1 MNKNTAAELLAQT
14 LHKIDGAYSPAT
26 LRAYRA
32 DFKEFIEYAENNN
45 ETALPASS
53 MIVSGFIMHLIQRG
67 QKSASIRRSI
77 AGIGSIHTLSGY
89 ADPTKAV
96 EVKLTIRRMH
106 RQIGRYHHQAL
117 GIRKDIL
124 TKMLAVIKQ
133 DLRGDRDRALLM
145 VAYDTLCRRSE
156 LLSLQVK
163 DTSTQIFDQTT
174 GIASTVIFLRK
185 SKTDQYAEGRWLR
198 ISQPTA
204 EALQTWI
211 KKSKL
216 TDGLIFRGVNRANKV
231 TPKLDNSQLARIYK
245 KIARLAGFDES
256 IVSEISGHS
265 TRVGAAQ
272 DLLLSGASLPMIM
285 SRGRWSKSD
294 TVMRYVEKVGI
305 PV

>member
-14 LHKIDGAYSPAT
+14 LLRIDGAYSPAT

-32 DFKEFIEYAENNN
+32 DCNEFIEYAASIGA
-45 ETALPASS
+45 TALPASG
-53 MIVSGFIMHLIQRG
+53 ITLSGFINHLMQRG
-67 QKSASIRRSI
+67 QKSASIRRSV

-89 ADPTKAV
+89 ADPSKEV

-117 GIRKDIL
+117 GISKEIL
-124 TKMLAVIKQ
+124 TQMLTAVKD
-133 DLRGDRDRALLM
+133 DLRGSRDRALLM

-156 LLSLQVK
+156 LLSLQIK
-163 DTSTQIFDQTT
+163 DISTQIFDQTT
-174 GIASTVIFLRK
+174 GIPNTAILLRK

-198 ISQPTA
+198 LSPPTA
-204 EALQTWI
+204 AALQRWI
-211 KKSKL
+211 SKSKL
-216 TDGLIFRGVNRANKV
+216 SDGLIFRGVNRANKI
-231 TPKLDNSQLARIYK
+231 TSKLDSSQLARIYK
-245 KIARLAGFDES
+245 KTARLAGFDES

-285 SRGRWSKSD
+285 NRGRWSKSE
-294 TVMRYVEKVGI
+294 TVMRYVEKVGM